1 MWDFMYICELLM
13 AIPGKATNNNG
24 IFCPMYPCRSD
35 HVYTENMYR
44 HEKRKTYQ
52 DGFLGNEKEAWK

>member
-24 IFCPMYPCRSD
+24 IVLPDVSMPFRPCL
-35 HVYTENMYR
+35 YR
-44 HEKRKTYQ
+44 KYVSP
-52 DGFLGNEKEAWK
+52 